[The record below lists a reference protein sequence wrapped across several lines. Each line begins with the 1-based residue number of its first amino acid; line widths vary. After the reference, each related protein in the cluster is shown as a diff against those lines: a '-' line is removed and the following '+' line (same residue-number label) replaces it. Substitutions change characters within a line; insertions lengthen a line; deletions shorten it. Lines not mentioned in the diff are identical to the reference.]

1 MRDRVVSIVL
11 LLIFVAAIWLV
22 YLVNILVFGGDL
34 NRYGLAPMALPY
46 RFLSEFELSVPY
58 LAGSLRGILLAP
70 LLHGSFSHLL
80 SNTFPLF
87 LLGGFVALRG
97 TKTLV
102 GLSLFVVVLGGLL
115 VWLVGR
121 PAIHIGASG
130 LVFGYFGYLVA
141 QGWYERSFVSIAV
154 AGAVLLLYGGIIFG
168 VLPQAGFISWEGHL
182 FGLIAGVL
190 AARMGRDGD
199 E

>member
-22 YLVNILVFGGDL
+22 YLVNVLLYGGDL

-46 RFLSEFELSVPY
+46 RFLSEFDLSLPY

-70 LLHGSFSHLL
+70 LLHGSFSHLM
-80 SNTFPLF
+80 SNTFPLL

-97 TKTLV
+97 TKALV

-154 AGAVLLLYGGIIFG
+154 AVAVLLLYGGIIFG

>member
-70 LLHGSFSHLL
+70 LLHGSFSHLM
-80 SNTFPLF
+80 SNTFPLL
-87 LLGGFVALRG
+87 LLGGFVTLRG

-154 AGAVLLLYGGIIFG
+154 AVAVLLLYGGIIFG

-190 AARMGRDGD
+190 AARMGRDG

>member
-22 YLVNILVFGGDL
+22 YLVNILLYGGDL

-70 LLHGSFSHLL
+70 LLHGSFSHLM
-80 SNTFPLF
+80 SNTFPLL

-115 VWLVGR
+115 VWLLGR

-154 AGAVLLLYGGIIFG
+154 AAAVLLLYGGIIFG

>member
-22 YLVNILVFGGDL
+22 YLVNVLLYGGDL

-46 RFLSEFELSVPY
+46 RFLSEFDLSLPY

-70 LLHGSFSHLL
+70 LLHGSFSHLM
-80 SNTFPLF
+80 SNTFPLL

-97 TKTLV
+97 TRALV

-154 AGAVLLLYGGIIFG
+154 AVAVLLLYGGIIFG

>member
-70 LLHGSFSHLL
+70 LLHGSFSHLM

-154 AGAVLLLYGGIIFG
+154 AVAVLLLYGGIIFG

-190 AARMGRDGD
+190 AARMGRDG